1 MISILADLAT
11 NMTDTNNTSIHKPQ
25 RGSARAALGVRDF
38 RLVWFGSLGSNIGT
52 WMQNVVLPAYVYNRT
67 GKASVVGL
75 LIFAQLGPLLFLSIP
90 AGVIADRFNR
100 KKWLISMQVVQLS
113 FSVALA
119 TLALGA
125 PPIWALF
132 TAAFGVGIGNALNA
146 PAWSAML
153 PSLVS
158 PQYLSGAI
166 ALNST
171 VINGSRV
178 VGPIVVA
185 VFSQWGAT
193 TAQFF
198 YFNAATYLFVIF
210 ALLRVT
216 VPDFVPDPTQGWR
229 RFTVGLS
236 IARDRPVVR
245 RLIVSLATFSLL
257 SLPYVGL
264 FPAVAKLTFNIDEIG
279 ATYKWL
285 YATWGLG
292 ACLGGLA
299 IGTVFSHVDMRRL
312 IQWGFAGFSVAM
324 FLFALSQSPLPA
336 FISGFF
342 LGFAYFFT
350 TTSMMTVVQM
360 RLEPAV
366 RGRVLALWFMAFGG
380 LIPFGNMFF
389 GPLIDRYGSRGM
401 LMISSATAL
410 FLAWRC
416 DIIALDKKQTEIKA

>member
-1 MISILADLAT
+1 
-11 NMTDTNNTSIHKPQ
+11 MTDTNDTPIHKPQ

-38 RLVWFGSLGSNIGT
+38 RLVWFGSLGSYIGT
-52 WMQNVVLPAYVYNRT
+52 WMQNVVLPAYVYHRT

-100 KKWLISMQVVQLS
+100 KKWLVSMQVVQLS

-119 TLALGA
+119 TLALGT

-132 TAAFGVGIGNALNA
+132 AAAFGVGIGNALNS
-146 PAWSAML
+146 PAWSATL
-153 PSLVS
+153 PSLVD
-158 PQYLSGAI
+158 PQHLSGAI
-166 ALNST
+166 ALNT
-171 VINGSRV
+171 TIINGSRV
-178 VGPIVVA
+178 VGPIIVA
-185 VFSQWGAT
+185 VFSQWGVT

-198 YFNAATYLFVIF
+198 YINATTYLFVIF
-210 ALLRVT
+210 ALLNVDI
-216 VPDFVPDPTQGWR
+216 PSFVPDPTQGWR
-229 RFTVGLS
+229 RFTAGLS
-236 IARDRPVVR
+236 IARERPVVR
-245 RLIVSLATFSLL
+245 RLIVSLVIFSLF

-264 FPAVAKLTFNIDEIG
+264 FPAIARLTFKIDESG

-285 YATWGLG
+285 YATWGFG

-299 IGTVFSHVDMRRL
+299 VGTVFSHIDMRRV
-312 IQWGFAGFSVAM
+312 IQWGFAGFSITM
-324 FLFALSQSPLPA
+324 FFFALSQSPLPA

-342 LGFAYFFT
+342 LGFAYIVT
-350 TTSMMTVVQM
+350 TTSMLTVVQM
-360 RLEPAV
+360 RLEPEV

-380 LIPFGNMFF
+380 LIPFGNMIF

-401 LMISSATAL
+401 LMFGSATAL

-416 DIIALDKKQTEIKA
+416 DITALDNKQSLLTSQRLAD

>member
-1 MISILADLAT
+1 
-11 NMTDTNNTSIHKPQ
+11 MTDTNDTPIHKPQ

-52 WMQNVVLPAYVYNRT
+52 WMQNVVLPAYVYHRT

-100 KKWLISMQVVQLS
+100 KKWLVSMQVVQLS
-113 FSVALA
+113 FSLALA
-119 TLALGA
+119 TLALGT

-132 TAAFGVGIGNALNA
+132 AAAFGVGIGNALNA

-153 PSLVS
+153 PSLVD
-158 PQYLSGAI
+158 PQHLSGAI

-178 VGPIVVA
+178 VGPIIVA

-198 YFNAATYLFVIF
+198 YFNAATYLLVIF
-210 ALLRVT
+210 ALLNVDI
-216 VPDFVPDPTQGWR
+216 PSFVPDPTQGWR

-245 RLIVSLATFSLL
+245 RLIVSLAIFSMF

-264 FPAVAKLTFNIDEIG
+264 FPAVARLTFKIDESG
-279 ATYKWL
+279 PTYKWL

-299 IGTVFSHVDMRRL
+299 VGTVFSHVDMRRL
-312 IQWGFAGFSVAM
+312 IQWGFAGFSLTM
-324 FLFALSQSPLPA
+324 FFFALSQSPLPA

-360 RLEPAV
+360 RLEPEV

-401 LMISSATAL
+401 LLISSATAL

-416 DIIALDKKQTEIKA
+416 NITALDKKHPALSGQHLAN

>member
-1 MISILADLAT
+1 
-11 NMTDTNNTSIHKPQ
+11 MTDTNDTPSQKPQ

-38 RLVWFGSLGSNIGT
+38 RLVWFGSLGSYTGT
-52 WMQNVVLPAYVYNRT
+52 WMQNVVLPAYVYHRT
-67 GKASVVGL
+67 GKASIVGL

-90 AGVIADRFNR
+90 AGVIADRFDR
-100 KKWLISMQVVQLS
+100 KKWLVAMQIVQLS
-113 FSVALA
+113 FSFALA
-119 TLALGA
+119 TLALGN

-132 TAAFGVGIGNALNA
+132 AAAFGVGIGNALNA

-153 PSLVS
+153 PSLVD
-158 PQYLSGAI
+158 PQHLSGAI

-178 VGPIVVA
+178 IGPIIVA
-185 VFSQWGAT
+185 VFSQWGVT

-198 YFNAATYLFVIF
+198 YINATTYLFVIF
-210 ALLRVT
+210 ALLNVH
-216 VPDFVPDPTQGWR
+216 VPRFTPDPTQGWR
-229 RFTVGLS
+229 RFTVGLT

-245 RLIVSLATFSLL
+245 RLIVSLAAFSLL

-264 FPAVAKLTFNIDEIG
+264 FPAVAKLTFNIDESG
-279 ATYKWL
+279 TTYEWL

-299 IGTVFSHVDMRRL
+299 VGTVFSHVDMRRL
-312 IQWGFAGFSVAM
+312 IQWGFAAFSVSM
-324 FLFALSQSPLPA
+324 FFFALSQSPVPA
-336 FISGFF
+336 FVSGFF

-360 RLEPAV
+360 RLEPEV

-380 LIPFGNMFF
+380 LIPLGNMIF

-401 LMISSATAL
+401 LMIGSATAL
-410 FLAWRC
+410 FLAWHC
-416 DIIALDKKQTEIKA
+416 NIAALDKKHPPPSSQHLAN

>member
-1 MISILADLAT
+1 
-11 NMTDTNNTSIHKPQ
+11 MTDTNDTPVHKPQ

-38 RLVWFGSLGSNIGT
+38 RLVWFGSLGSNTGT
-52 WMQNVVLPAYVYNRT
+52 WMQNVVLPAYVYHRT
-67 GKASVVGL
+67 GKASIVGL

-90 AGVIADRFNR
+90 AGVIADRFDR
-100 KKWLISMQVVQLS
+100 KKWLVAMQVVQLS

-119 TLALGA
+119 SLALGT

-132 TAAFGVGIGNALNA
+132 AAAFGVGIGNALNA

-178 VGPIVVA
+178 VGPIIVA
-185 VFSQWGAT
+185 VFSQWGVT

-198 YFNAATYLFVIF
+198 YINAGTYLFVIF
-210 ALLRVT
+210 ALLNVHI
-216 VPDFVPDPTQGWR
+216 PSFVPDTTQGWR
-229 RFTVGLS
+229 RFTAGLS

-299 IGTVFSHVDMRRL
+299 IGTVFSHIDMRRL

-324 FLFALSQSPLPA
+324 FFFALSQSPLPA
-336 FISGFF
+336 FVSGFF

-360 RLEPAV
+360 RLEPEV

-389 GPLIDRYGSRGM
+389 GPLIDRYGSRSM

-416 DIIALDKKQTEIKA
+416 DITALDKKHPALSGQHLAN

>member
-1 MISILADLAT
+1 
-11 NMTDTNNTSIHKPQ
+11 MTDTNDTPIHKPQ

-52 WMQNVVLPAYVYNRT
+52 WMQNVVLPAYVYHRT
-67 GKASVVGL
+67 GKASVVSL

-100 KKWLISMQVVQLS
+100 KKWLVSMQVVQLS
-113 FSVALA
+113 FSLALA
-119 TLALGA
+119 TLALGT

-132 TAAFGVGIGNALNA
+132 AAAFGVGIGNALNA

-153 PSLVS
+153 PSLVD
-158 PQYLSGAI
+158 PQHLSGAI

-178 VGPIVVA
+178 VGPIIVA

-198 YFNAATYLFVIF
+198 YFNAATYLLVIF
-210 ALLRVT
+210 ALLNVDI
-216 VPDFVPDPTQGWR
+216 PSFVPDPTQGWR

-245 RLIVSLATFSLL
+245 RLIVSLAIFSMF

-264 FPAVAKLTFNIDEIG
+264 FPAVARLTFKIDESG
-279 ATYKWL
+279 PTYKWL

-299 IGTVFSHVDMRRL
+299 VGTVFSHVDMRRL
-312 IQWGFAGFSVAM
+312 IQWGFAGFSLTM
-324 FLFALSQSPLPA
+324 FFFALSQSPLPA

-360 RLEPAV
+360 RLEPEV

-401 LMISSATAL
+401 LLISSATAL

-416 DIIALDKKQTEIKA
+416 NITALDKKHPALSGQHLAN

>member
-1 MISILADLAT
+1 
-11 NMTDTNNTSIHKPQ
+11 MTDTSDLPTNQ
-25 RGSARAALGVRDF
+25 ARRGSARAALRVRDF

-52 WMQNVVLPAYVYNRT
+52 WMQNVVLPAYVYHRT

-90 AGVIADRFNR
+90 AGVIADRFDR
-100 KKWLISMQVVQLS
+100 KKWLVSMQVVQLS

-119 TLALGA
+119 TLALG
-125 PPIWALF
+125 
-132 TAAFGVGIGNALNA
+132 NALNA

-153 PSLVS
+153 PSLVN
-158 PQYLSGAI
+158 PEDLSGAI

-178 VGPIVVA
+178 VGPIIVA

-279 ATYKWL
+279 TTYKWL
-285 YATWGLG
+285 YATWGFG

-299 IGTVFSHVDMRRL
+299 IGTVFSHIDMRRL
-312 IQWGFAGFSVAM
+312 IQWGFAAFSVAM
-324 FLFALSQSPLPA
+324 FFFALSRSPLPA

-380 LIPFGNMFF
+380 LIPFGNMVF

-401 LMISSATAL
+401 LFISSATSL

-416 DIIALDKKQTEIKA
+416 DITALDKKQSLSASQH

>member
-1 MISILADLAT
+1 
-11 NMTDTNNTSIHKPQ
+11 
-25 RGSARAALGVRDF
+25 
-38 RLVWFGSLGSNIGT
+38 
-52 WMQNVVLPAYVYNRT
+52 
-67 GKASVVGL
+67 VGL

-90 AGVIADRFNR
+90 AGVVADRFNR
-100 KKWLISMQVVQLS
+100 KKWLVSMQVVQLS
-113 FSVALA
+113 FSLALA
-119 TLALGA
+119 TLALGT

-132 TAAFGVGIGNALNA
+132 AAAFGVGIGNALNA
-146 PAWSAML
+146 PGWSAML

-158 PQYLSGAI
+158 PQDLSGAI

-178 VGPIVVA
+178 VGPIIVA
-185 VFSQWGAT
+185 VFSQWGVT

-198 YFNAATYLFVIF
+198 YINAATYLFVIF
-210 ALLRVT
+210 ALLNVHI
-216 VPDFVPDPTQGWR
+216 PSFVPDPTQGWR
-229 RFTVGLS
+229 RFTAGLS

-245 RLIVSLATFSLL
+245 RLIISLATFSLL

-299 IGTVFSHVDMRRL
+299 IGTVFSHIDMRRL

-360 RLEPAV
+360 RLEPEV

-389 GPLIDRYGSRGM
+389 GPFIDRYGSRSM

-416 DIIALDKKQTEIKA
+416 DITALDKKQAEIKA

>member
-1 MISILADLAT
+1 
-11 NMTDTNNTSIHKPQ
+11 MTDTSGPTTDQPR
-25 RGSARAALGVRDF
+25 RGSARAALRVRDF
-38 RLVWFGSLGSNIGT
+38 RLVWFGSLGSYTGT

-100 KKWLISMQVVQLS
+100 KKWLVSMQVVQLS
-113 FSVALA
+113 FSLALA
-119 TLALGA
+119 TLALGT

-132 TAAFGVGIGNALNA
+132 AAAFGVGIGNALNA
-146 PAWSAML
+146 PGWSAML

-158 PQYLSGAI
+158 PQDLSGAI

-178 VGPIVVA
+178 VGPIIVA
-185 VFSQWGAT
+185 VFSQWGVT

-198 YFNAATYLFVIF
+198 YINAATYLFVIF
-210 ALLRVT
+210 ALLNVHI
-216 VPDFVPDPTQGWR
+216 PSFVPDPTQGWR
-229 RFTVGLS
+229 RFTAGLS

-245 RLIVSLATFSLL
+245 RLIISLATFSLL

-299 IGTVFSHVDMRRL
+299 VGTVFSHVDMRRL

-360 RLEPAV
+360 RLEPEV

-389 GPLIDRYGSRGM
+389 GPLIDRYGSRSM

-416 DIIALDKKQTEIKA
+416 DITALDKKQAEIKA

>member
-1 MISILADLAT
+1 
-11 NMTDTNNTSIHKPQ
+11 MTDTSDSTTNQPR
-25 RGSARAALGVRDF
+25 RGSARAALRVRDF

-52 WMQNVVLPAYVYNRT
+52 WMQNVVLPAYVYHRT

-90 AGVIADRFNR
+90 AGVIADRFDR
-100 KKWLISMQVVQLS
+100 KKWLISMQIVQLS

-119 TLALGA
+119 TLALGT
-125 PPIWALF
+125 PPIWSLF
-132 TAAFGVGIGNALNA
+132 AAAFGVGIGTALNA
-146 PAWSAML
+146 PAWSALL
-153 PSLVS
+153 PSLVL
-158 PQYLSGAI
+158 PEDLSGAI

-178 VGPIVVA
+178 VGPIIVA
-185 VFSQWGAT
+185 VFSQWGVT
-193 TAQFF
+193 TAEFF
-198 YFNAATYLFVIF
+198 YLNAATYLFVIF

-236 IARDRPVVR
+236 IARNRPVVR

-264 FPAVAKLTFNIDEIG
+264 FPAVARLTFKIDESG

-285 YATWGLG
+285 YATWGFG

-299 IGTVFSHVDMRRL
+299 IGTVFSHLDMRRL

-324 FLFALSQSPLPA
+324 FFFALSQSPLPA

-342 LGFAYFFT
+342 LGFAYFAT
-350 TTSMMTVVQM
+350 TTAMMTVVQM

-366 RGRVLALWFMAFGG
+366 RGRVLSLWFMSFGG
-380 LIPFGNMFF
+380 LVPIGNIFF

-401 LMISSATAL
+401 LLISSATAL
-410 FLAWRC
+410 FLSWRC
-416 DIIALDKKQTEIKA
+416 NIVAIDKKQLPHAG

>member
-1 MISILADLAT
+1 
-11 NMTDTNNTSIHKPQ
+11 MTDTNDTPIHKPQ

-38 RLVWFGSLGSNIGT
+38 RLVWFGSLGSYIGT
-52 WMQNVVLPAYVYNRT
+52 WMQNVVLPAYVYHRT
-67 GKASVVGL
+67 GKASIVGL

-90 AGVIADRFNR
+90 AGVIADRFDR
-100 KKWLISMQVVQLS
+100 KKWLVAMQIVQLS
-113 FSVALA
+113 FSFALA
-119 TLALGA
+119 TLALGN

-132 TAAFGVGIGNALNA
+132 AAAFGVGIGNALNA

-153 PSLVS
+153 PSLVA
-158 PQYLSGAI
+158 PQHLSGAI

-178 VGPIVVA
+178 IGPIIVA
-185 VFSQWGAT
+185 VFSQWGVT

-198 YFNAATYLFVIF
+198 YINTTTYLFVIF
-210 ALLRVT
+210 ALLNVH
-216 VPDFVPDPTQGWR
+216 VPRFAPDPTQGWR
-229 RFTVGLS
+229 RFTVGLT

-245 RLIVSLATFSLL
+245 RLIVSLAAFSLL

-264 FPAVAKLTFNIDEIG
+264 FPAVAKLTFNIDESG
-279 ATYKWL
+279 TTYEWL

-299 IGTVFSHVDMRRL
+299 VGTVFSHVDMRRL
-312 IQWGFAGFSVAM
+312 IQWGFAAFSVSM
-324 FLFALSQSPLPA
+324 FFFALSRSPLPV
-336 FISGFF
+336 FVSGFF

-360 RLEPAV
+360 RLEPEV

-380 LIPFGNMFF
+380 LIPLGNMIF

-401 LMISSATAL
+401 LMIGSATAL

-416 DIIALDKKQTEIKA
+416 DIKALDKKYPPLPS

>member
-1 MISILADLAT
+1 
-11 NMTDTNNTSIHKPQ
+11 MTDTNDTPIHKPQ

-38 RLVWFGSLGSNIGT
+38 RLVWFGSLGSYIGT
-52 WMQNVVLPAYVYNRT
+52 WMQNVVLPAYVYHRT
-67 GKASVVGL
+67 GKASIVGL

-90 AGVIADRFNR
+90 AGVIADRFDR
-100 KKWLISMQVVQLS
+100 KKWLVAMQIVQLS

-119 TLALGA
+119 TLALGT

-132 TAAFGVGIGNALNA
+132 AAAFGVGIGNALNA

-153 PSLVS
+153 PSLVD
-158 PQYLSGAI
+158 PQHLSGAI

-171 VINGSRV
+171 IINGSRV
-178 VGPIVVA
+178 IGPIIVA
-185 VFSQWGAT
+185 VFSQWGVT

-198 YFNAATYLFVIF
+198 YINAITYLFVIF
-210 ALLRVT
+210 ALLNVH
-216 VPDFVPDPTQGWR
+216 VPRFAPDLTQGWR
-229 RFTVGLS
+229 RFTAGLS
-236 IARDRPVVR
+236 IARERPVVR
-245 RLIVSLATFSLL
+245 RLIVSLAAFSLL

-264 FPAVAKLTFNIDEIG
+264 FPAVAKLTFNIDESG
-279 ATYKWL
+279 TTYEWL

-299 IGTVFSHVDMRRL
+299 VGTVFSHVDMRRL
-312 IQWGFAGFSVAM
+312 IQWGFAAFSVAM
-324 FLFALSQSPLPA
+324 FFFALSQSPLPA
-336 FISGFF
+336 FVSGFF

-360 RLEPAV
+360 RLEPEV

-380 LIPFGNMFF
+380 LIPFGNMVF

-410 FLAWRC
+410 FLAWHC
-416 DIIALDKKQTEIKA
+416 NITALDKKQAEIKA

>member
-1 MISILADLAT
+1 
-11 NMTDTNNTSIHKPQ
+11 MTDTNDTPIHKPQ

-52 WMQNVVLPAYVYNRT
+52 WMQNVVLPAYVYHRT

-100 KKWLISMQVVQLS
+100 KKWLVSMQVVQLS
-113 FSVALA
+113 FSLALA
-119 TLALGA
+119 TLALGT

-132 TAAFGVGIGNALNA
+132 AAAFGVGIGNALNA

-153 PSLVS
+153 PSLVD
-158 PQYLSGAI
+158 PQHLSGAI

-178 VGPIVVA
+178 VGPIIVA

-198 YFNAATYLFVIF
+198 YFNAATYLLVIF
-210 ALLRVT
+210 ALLNVDI
-216 VPDFVPDPTQGWR
+216 PSFVPDPTQGWR

-245 RLIVSLATFSLL
+245 RLIVSLAIFSMF

-264 FPAVAKLTFNIDEIG
+264 FPAVARLTFKIDESG
-279 ATYKWL
+279 PTYKWL

-299 IGTVFSHVDMRRL
+299 VGTVFSHVDMRRL
-312 IQWGFAGFSVAM
+312 IQWGFAGFSLTM
-324 FLFALSQSPLPA
+324 FFFALSQSPLPA
-336 FISGFF
+336 FVSGFF

-360 RLEPAV
+360 RLEPEV

-401 LMISSATAL
+401 LLISSATAL

-416 DIIALDKKQTEIKA
+416 NITALDKKHPALSGQHLAN

>member
-1 MISILADLAT
+1 
-11 NMTDTNNTSIHKPQ
+11 MTDTSGPTTDQPR
-25 RGSARAALGVRDF
+25 RGSARAALRVRDF
-38 RLVWFGSLGSNIGT
+38 RLVWFGSLGSYTGT

-100 KKWLISMQVVQLS
+100 KKWLVSMQVVQLS
-113 FSVALA
+113 FSLALA
-119 TLALGA
+119 TLALGT

-132 TAAFGVGIGNALNA
+132 AAAFGVGIGNALNA
-146 PAWSAML
+146 PGWSAML

-158 PQYLSGAI
+158 PQDLSGAI

-178 VGPIVVA
+178 VGPIIVA
-185 VFSQWGAT
+185 VFSQWGVT

-210 ALLRVT
+210 ALLNVHI
-216 VPDFVPDPTQGWR
+216 PSFVPDPTQGWR
-229 RFTVGLS
+229 RFTAGLS

-245 RLIVSLATFSLL
+245 RLIISLATFSLL

-299 IGTVFSHVDMRRL
+299 VGTVFSHVDMRRL

-360 RLEPAV
+360 RLEPEV

-389 GPLIDRYGSRGM
+389 GPLIDRYGSRSM

-416 DIIALDKKQTEIKA
+416 DITALDKKQAEIKA